1 MVGCFSSNVARMQT
15 LASIAELTGR
25 YLGVL
30 GRSAAGMARCAQQV
44 GLLPENFQP
53 IHAEHL
59 GYLPPAEV
67 LGVATGSQGEWGAAL
82 HRLMMQTHPDLALEA
97 GDTVILSSKTIP
109 GNEASVQ
116 RLIEGLRDR
125 GIEVISADDSEL
137 TLHASGHPCQG
148 ELADLYQVLKPT
160 LAIPVHGEAEHM
172 KANAS
177 VARESGVDVTLTGT
191 NGDLFYLS
199 PTPGVRRRY
208 AEVGRLQWCE
218 ETERLVAIT

>member
-1 MVGCFSSNVARMQT
+1 
-15 LASIAELTGR
+15 
-25 YLGVL
+25 
-30 GRSAAGMARCAQQV
+30 MARCAQQV

-59 GYLPPAEV
+59 GFLPPAEV

-116 RLIEGLRDR
+116 RLTEGLCGR
-125 GIEVISADDSEL
+125 GIKVISADESEL

-148 ELADLYQVLKPT
+148 ELADLYQILRPT

-172 KANAS
+172 KANAN
-177 VARESGVDVTLTGT
+177 VARESGVDVTLTGV

-218 ETERLVAIT
+218 ETERLIVAT